1 MRSRSRRVTSVV
13 AALASTVLVLAATGA
28 IAPAAQAQDA
38 QQSGEELFGN
48 YDLEARGLGVQARY
62 EIEGLLPGGSPVLDL
77 TLPETLARFTSGP
90 TGYGLASLAYPGGLI
105 VNLASLVAQ
114 TGTDSSSIP
123 DYPVKAETFY
133 PSGPTDASAQ
143 AVGDQVSRATQLGVD
158 AMGTYPGID
167 ADPVIN
173 VDSVSSA
180 SRSDI
185 EGGKAVA
192 RTRVVLGGVT
202 ILGGVIT
209 IDSLVTDLVAAHD
222 GTNGTANGGTTATGV
237 KFLGLAA
244 SLTKDGLV
252 LEEAPPAQGP
262 AGALGTILNP
272 LVSGLQQLTAPVQAL
287 VQQVL
292 KQAVP
297 SLDDVLSAAGLNLEL
312 LSGGAVTTDSGASAY
327 RSTGL
332 ALDLSY
338 KGAEQAALGQLIDS
352 IPPDLRPNIGPLPN
366 PISFLVNNHIA
377 SLTLGTGTVSALAS
391 SPFDSEGDGS
401 DGGVDLGGSGSDL
414 GSFDDGGAF
423 DPGFSTPIA
432 SPPTGSNGRQG
443 LGATLEAVASR
454 AVPGTGIALILLGAA
469 CITLLT
475 RRFADDVLAASSN
488 SCPSGLDQ
496 PPPPPRDP

>member
-1 MRSRSRRVTSVV
+1 MRSRSRRATRVG
-13 AALASTVLVLAATGA
+13 AALAAAVLLAVTGA
-28 IAPAAQAQDA
+28 VAPAAHAQDA
-38 QQSGEELFGN
+38 QQSGESLFGN

-77 TLPETLARFTSGP
+77 TVPETLARFTSGP

-105 VNLASLVAQ
+105 VNLSSLLAQ
-114 TGTDSSSIP
+114 TGADGSAIP

-133 PSGPTDASAQ
+133 PSGPTDAATQ

-158 AMGTYPGID
+158 AMGTYPGLD

-192 RTRVVLGGVT
+192 RTRVVLGGIS

-222 GTNGTANGGTTATGV
+222 GTTGTAGGGTTATGV
-237 KFLGLAA
+237 RFLGLAA

-252 LEEAPPAQGP
+252 LAEAPPAQGP

-272 LVSGLQQLTAPVQAL
+272 LVSSLQPLTAPVQAL

-292 KQAVP
+292 HQAVP
-297 SLDDVLSAAGLNLEL
+297 SLDDVLSAAGIDLQL
-312 LSGGAVTTDSGASAY
+312 LSGGPVTTDSGASAY

-332 ALDLSY
+332 TLNLSY

-352 IPPDLRPNIGPLPN
+352 IPPDLRPNLGPLPN

-391 SPFDSEGDGS
+391 PPFDAEGDGS
-401 DGGVDLGGSGSDL
+401 DGGFDLGGTGSDL
-414 GSFDDGGAF
+414 GSFDDGGSF
-423 DPGFSTPIA
+423 DPGFSTPIVEA
-432 SPPTGSNGRQG
+432 RPGSNGRQG
-443 LGATLEAVASR
+443 LGDTLEAVASR
-454 AVPGTGIALILLGAA
+454 AMPGTGIVLILIGAA
-469 CITLLT
+469 CLTLLT
-475 RRFADDVLAASSN
+475 RRFADDVLAASST